1 MAFLNEDDR
10 VRIGAAIA
18 DAERRTSGELVTV
31 IAPMADDYLYIPA
44 LWAALCALLLPGILL
59 LAGGVVSLEEMYL
72 YQVGLFVAMAVIFRW
87 PPLLIRLIPRGVRM
101 QRARRL
107 AREQF
112 YQQHLHRTEGGTG
125 VLLFVSVAEHHVEII
140 ADHGI
145 DSVVPPGF
153 WQGVVDD
160 FTAQLRA
167 GQVAE
172 GFLHAIAACGDLLAE
187 RFPVSADDR
196 NELPNRLVEL

>member
-101 QRARRL
+101 K
-107 AREQF
+107 ESSNI
-112 YQQHLHRTEGGTG
+112 YT
-125 VLLFVSVAEHHVEII
+125 
-140 ADHGI
+140 
-145 DSVVPPGF
+145 
-153 WQGVVDD
+153 
-160 FTAQLRA
+160 
-167 GQVAE
+167 
-172 GFLHAIAACGDLLAE
+172 
-187 RFPVSADDR
+187 
-196 NELPNRLVEL
+196 